1 MFSSLLANET
11 KAVGPVV
18 SHEEAASRF
27 DKIEVHGPFQ
37 VQFTV
42 GASTPVKIEAQKEI
56 VDATE
61 VKVEGDTLVIRF
73 AKPVHSDKPIMVTLG
88 GPNLR
93 GIVIDGACQFRTD
106 GRITGPVQVEA
117 AGASKL
123 EAAGNLEKL
132 QADGA
137 STVNFTDIAVAKLR
151 VLGDGASTALLT
163 GEVGDLTV
171 DVSGAS
177 TVKPGLRAKSASIRA
192 DGASSAQV
200 SVAES
205 LTAQANGASS
215 IRYSGKATQVVATAT
230 GGSTVSRID

>member
-1 MFSSLLANET
+1 M
-11 KAVGPVV
+11 
-18 SHEEAASRF
+18 
-27 DKIEVHGPFQ
+27 
-37 VQFTV
+37 
-42 GASTPVKIEAQKEI
+42 
-56 VDATE
+56 
-61 VKVEGDTLVIRF
+61 KVEGDTLVIRF